1 MVELS
6 VESDLPDQ
14 LGLNST
20 RRRAFRDLFDRHG
33 DWRANVAR
41 FPDCGGGPFA
51 DVRGVDLELVRVD
64 RHDPNDPCSENIWIQ

>member
-1 MVELS
+1 
-6 VESDLPDQ
+6 
-14 LGLNST
+14 
-20 RRRAFRDLFDRHG
+20 
-33 DWRANVAR
+33 VAR